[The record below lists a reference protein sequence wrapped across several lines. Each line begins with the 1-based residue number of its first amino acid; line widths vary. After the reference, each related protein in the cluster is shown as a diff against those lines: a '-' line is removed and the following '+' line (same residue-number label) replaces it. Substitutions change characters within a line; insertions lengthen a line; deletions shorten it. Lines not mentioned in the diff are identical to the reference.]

1 MSKIFLLCIYHTSY
15 FPLWISIVFIDFLSL
30 FYKSDNVCTEII
42 SIICI
47 VTSNVFAY
55 SYIKK
60 ELRKLNNIVESTM
73 YKILSAKEEK
83 TITTEFLLTYI
94 LPLFTFD
101 FTKWDGVVLFLIF
114 YLFIAFLSLFHNEFI
129 PSIVFE
135 FFKFRFYNCTIKTSD
150 DIKLERKILSRNRLN
165 LCNGEEVYLKHIN
178 NECSIDVTP
187 RDSVS

>member
-1 MSKIFLLCIYHTSY
+1 MVQDPIR
-15 FPLWISIVFIDFLSL
+15 
-30 FYKSDNVCTEII
+30 
-42 SIICI
+42 
-47 VTSNVFAY
+47 TSNH
-55 SYIKK
+55 
-60 ELRKLNNIVESTM
+60 LN
-73 YKILSAKEEK
+73 YKIDS
-83 TITTEFLLTYI
+83 TTVQI
-94 LPLFTFD
+94 NTF
-101 FTKWDGVVLFLIF
+101 F